1 MTEVTT
7 TEETEEVKNVISKP
21 KIFRGYGLSF
31 NY

>member
-1 MTEVTT
+1 MTELTT
-7 TEETEEVKNVISKP
+7 NDASEEVKNVISKS

>member
-1 MTEVTT
+1 MNELIVTEVS
-7 TEETEEVKNVISKP
+7 EEVIISKP